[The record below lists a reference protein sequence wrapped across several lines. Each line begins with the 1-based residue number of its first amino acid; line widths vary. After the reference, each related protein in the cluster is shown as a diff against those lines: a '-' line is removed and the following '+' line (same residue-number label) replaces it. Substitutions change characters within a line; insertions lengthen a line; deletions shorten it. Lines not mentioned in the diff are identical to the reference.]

1 MNIWVELVGYLGAT
15 VFLVNYGMNGVIR
28 LLPRTKA
35 RTTKLFDRTGDEI
48 APDEVERISI

>member
-1 MNIWVELVGYLGAT
+1 

-28 LLPRTKA
+28 LLP